1 MKTKFISV
9 ALVGLLLATSPS
21 SAFAKADVSTLSS
34 ENDRPENTNIFTEDK
49 AQKLSP
55 LLEKFKEDLWFITVD
70 AFVRCYGIFALMN
83 EENLKKH
90 NPELHTVMK
99 KIKNK

>member
-21 SAFAKADVSTLSS
+21 SAFAKVDVSTLSS
-34 ENDRPENTNIFTEDK
+34 ENDQPENTNIFTEDK

-55 LLEKFKEDLWFITVD
+55 LLE
-70 AFVRCYGIFALMN
+70 
-83 EENLKKH
+83 
-90 NPELHTVMK
+90 
-99 KIKNK
+99 